1 VPVGEGTCTEKR
13 NIYIAFCID
22 KLKKSLYK
30 MLKNIYNIKKLKK
43 EEAYNMENIKIFAC
57 PTAEKFT
64 KDICDCLN
72 LPVGKINSIKFK
84 NDNNFVQILET
95 VREQD
100 VYIVQTT
107 QPPVNERVME
117 LLITIDAV
125 KRASAKKVNV
135 VLPYF
140 IYSRSD
146 KKDQPRVP
154 VTAKLM
160 AQLIEAAGADRVIT
174 CDLHNPAIQAYFN
187 INCDRLSAQNL
198 LEQYFKEKNL
208 KDMVIVA
215 TDAGSSKKAY
225 KYSEYFGCPIALID
239 KRRDGNDDRAIATT
253 VIGDVKDKQAI
264 IFDDE
269 VDTAGSMIETA
280 KILEKFGA
288 KEIYA
293 GCTHGVLSGPA
304 IERLQNSPIKELVIT
319 DTIPLTR
326 RKEN

>member
-1 VPVGEGTCTEKR
+1 
-13 NIYIAFCID
+13 
-22 KLKKSLYK
+22 
-30 MLKNIYNIKKLKK
+30 
-43 EEAYNMENIKIFAC
+43 MENIKIFTC
-57 PTAEKFT
+57 SKSAENFT
-64 KDICDCLN
+64 KEICDCLD
-72 LPVGKINSIKFK
+72 LPMGQINSIKFK
-84 NDNNFVQILET
+84 NDNNFVQVLET

-107 QPPVNERVME
+107 EPPVNERVME
-117 LLITIDAV
+117 LLITIDAM
-125 KRASAKKVNV
+125 KRASARRVNV

-198 LEQYFKEKNL
+198 LQAYFSEKHL
-208 KDMVIVA
+208 EDMVIVA

-239 KRRDGNDDRAIATT
+239 KRREGNDDRAIAST
-253 VIGDVKDKQAI
+253 VIGDVKDKQAV

-280 KILEKFGA
+280 NILERFGA

-304 IERLQNSPIKELVIT
+304 IERIKNSPIKELVVT
-319 DTIPLTR
+319 NTIPLPEEKRIDKITVLSMAPLFAEAIKR
-326 RKEN
+326 LNEAKPLGELFKIY